1 MHTTPLFCC
10 VRSSLPARVRPSG
23 SRVGAVHRPDVRG
36 RGAAGF
42 SLVEVLISVALVST
56 LVLAL
61 VTGLLT
67 LVRTTESNNQ
77 RQQIQLALGNMSEG
91 MSAIGYRDCGGGG
104 ANAMSYEADYYGL
117 PSNWT
122 PARAGRPDMTAEVL
136 DVEYWNPATKAF
148 QDTCQGTDGGAQQL
162 TLRVTWRD
170 REDTTQVVIRR

>member
-1 MHTTPLFCC
+1 MHTTPLSC
-10 VRSSLPARVRPSG
+10 VRSSLRARPRPSG
-23 SRVGAVHRPDVRG
+23 TRPLGARR

-42 SLVEVLISVALVST
+42 SLVEVLISIALVST

-91 MSAIGYRDCGGGG
+91 MRAISYRDCNGGG
-104 ANAMSYEADYYGL
+104 ANATNYEGDYYGV

-122 PARAGRPDMTAEVL
+122 PTRAGRPDMTAEVL
-136 DVEYWNPATKAF
+136 DVEFWNPSSRTF
-148 QDTCQGTDGGAQQL
+148 QDTCPGTDGGAQQL
-162 TLRVTWRD
+162 TLRVAWRD
-170 REDTTQVVIRR
+170 RDDTTQVVVRR